1 MARATSA
8 RRTGRPVQLRPGMS
22 TVESAKVVELADGRY
37 RMQWYVCLPTGKVV
51 HKKIERRARRKA
63 DIRDRARELTD
74 ELLRTGGEWGL
85 AGWKGSSDMGRFV
98 EKVCVKAVEE
108 NRFSRPLRPTTQ
120 ERYVHDLR
128 LFAERAHGVTI
139 AAASRPKF
147 LVPAFQEMA
156 REHGTATARKAATT
170 CSKYVFRRLVTY
182 QVVDHDPLVGIDLEL
197 PQVTGRAHGKEHVKG
212 GQSLTAA
219 ERERVVAWLAAW
231 EPEAVTRRGQYG
243 ARGTKARWELARDVT
258 LVQATCGLR
267 LNECLSLERRDVG
280 ELDGL
285 ACLTVRE
292 EVSKTHKSRTVPM
305 TDVRAAEA
313 LRRRLEGKVG
323 SEPTSL
329 VFGSPA
335 CPERPWD
342 RSNAHKTM
350 RALYDMMADELS
362 IPRLHDVATHSW
374 RATLNSE
381 WMELGVPVEIRHEFF
396 GHSEEENLNSY
407 TDATHTRALIGMLD
421 GENRMT
427 DSVRK
432 SGIEGD
438 FGGSQGMHSSR

>member
-197 PQVTGRAHGKEHVKG
+197 PVAHGGRAR
-212 GQSLTAA
+212 A
-219 ERERVVAWLAAW
+219 RRRVARCV
-231 EPEAVTRRGQYG
+231 G
-243 ARGTKARWELARDVT
+243 ARGRDPAGTVRRPRHQGPLGARA
-258 LVQATCGLR
+258 
-267 LNECLSLERRDVG
+267 RRDARPG
-280 ELDGL
+280 
-285 ACLTVRE
+285 
-292 EVSKTHKSRTVPM
+292 
-305 TDVRAAEA
+305 DVRAASQRVPVAREA
-313 LRRRLEGKVG
+313 RRRG
-323 SEPTSL
+323 
-329 VFGSPA
+329 A
-335 CPERPWD
+335 RRP
-342 RSNAHKTM
+342 
-350 RALYDMMADELS
+350 
-362 IPRLHDVATHSW
+362 
-374 RATLNSE
+374 
-381 WMELGVPVEIRHEFF
+381 GVPHGARGGLQDAQVEDRPHDRRE
-396 GHSEEENLNSY
+396 GRRGPQK
-407 TDATHTRALIGMLD
+407 A
-421 GENRMT
+421 
-427 DSVRK
+427 
-432 SGIEGD
+432 SGRQSGV
-438 FGGSQGMHSSR
+438 